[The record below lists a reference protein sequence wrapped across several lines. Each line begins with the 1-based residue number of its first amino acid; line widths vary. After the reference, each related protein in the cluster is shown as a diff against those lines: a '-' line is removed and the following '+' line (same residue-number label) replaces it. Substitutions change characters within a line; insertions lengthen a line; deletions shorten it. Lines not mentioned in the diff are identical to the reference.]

1 MLPFLAAILAGA
13 AATAGTADAQAS
25 NLPGLFQATCLDGQ
39 AKLRAD
45 EVSAISF
52 DQLPAGLR
60 DSLGRPA
67 SGKIW
72 QLNAGGHSYLYMLD
86 YADGAGGTS
95 KVCGLASDSIDLRT
109 AGDLLEERVTG
120 AVAARNRTR
129 STQWVNA
136 AEGYVATAT
145 KAATLNVLQISWMS
159 EAAKA
164 IAQRQVETLPH

>member
-13 AATAGTADAQAS
+13 ATSAGVADAQDS
-25 NLPGLFQATCLDGQ
+25 SLSGLFQATCLDGQ
-39 AKLRAD
+39 AKLRAN
-45 EVSAISF
+45 EVSAINF

-67 SGKIW
+67 SGKVW
-72 QLNAGGHSYLYMLD
+72 RLSSGDHSYLYMLD
-86 YADGAGGTS
+86 YADGTGGTS

-109 AGDLLEERVTG
+109 AGDMLEQRVTG
-120 AVAARNRTR
+120 SVARNRTH
-129 STQWVNA
+129 SAQWVNA

-145 KAATLNVLQISWMS
+145 SAASLNVLQISWMS
-159 EAAKA
+159 ESAKA